1 MKAIGLHHISIVVR
15 DTRDALEF
23 YCGVLGLPQNL
34 ERPALPFEGAWLDIG
49 AQQIHLIERAEGALA
64 SVAGEPVSRDRHAA
78 IYVDALED
86 LKERLMAAGVQFVLS
101 QRRAALFCRDP
112 DGNGLEFIVPSP

>member
-15 DTRDALEF
+15 DTSDALEF

-49 AQQIHLIERAEGALA
+49 AQQIHLIERVDGVPARPA
-64 SVAGEPVSRDRHAA
+64 SVPVSRDRHAA

-86 LKERLMAAGVQFVLS
+86 LKERLTAAGIAFVLS
-101 QRRAALFCRDP
+101 RRRAALFCRDP